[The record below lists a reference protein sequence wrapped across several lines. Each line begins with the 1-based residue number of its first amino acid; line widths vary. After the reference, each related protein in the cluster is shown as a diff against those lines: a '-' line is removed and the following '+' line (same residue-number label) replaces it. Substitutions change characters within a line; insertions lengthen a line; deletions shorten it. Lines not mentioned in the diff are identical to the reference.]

1 MTHTVTALADQASAA
16 VHELACLTRP
26 AITALDVHDLR
37 TVTGALAELAAGLP
51 QTLRQLSGYLTADA
65 LTAPSGPYTGDPD
78 TAVAHAHTCLRQAA
92 AAAAHLATALDA
104 AHQTLGELAETT
116 QTGPEGVNIQPTTR
130 GQISTGVDNSDLED
144 ARRRAA
150 LVRSCQGQDV
160 SVRVVH
166 SCRTEDVPFGSSRCF
181 TATVPAG
188 VTPSCTEG

>member
-130 GQISTGVDNSDLED
+130 GQISTGVDISSVALSCHRWPIRCMRPGSVGRVGVPL
-144 ARRRAA
+144 ARCPWVAR
-150 LVRSCQGQDV
+150 
-160 SVRVVH
+160 
-166 SCRTEDVPFGSSRCF
+166 PGSLRHAGPSTAF
-181 TATVPAG
+181 TG
-188 VTPSCTEG
+188 SLR